1 MLCLVCKACR
11 FISKTKC
18 VWADSVCDTQSTRD
32 TPFQPAACWVFGT
45 GGWMDRR
52 GCRCI
57 SLLSGGYWAPAP
69 APAPWGRR
77 APWRCRCPAGLEQR
91 ACRMR
96 GSNGVN
102 KQAFKV
108 STLPVPPWLQRPPSP
123 LLSLLKWRW
132 ENAGLFLWLFRLI
145 IDLSRGFLWV
155 ALQPKKTLQS
165 AQKYSMSR
173 KTAQQDVLAGAHVLA
188 GFQFEGMLTDLR
200 DLRCLCRF
208 RCWSAERQFKT
219 GQASHQKT
227 TSP

>member
-1 MLCLVCKACR
+1 MLCLLCKACH

-32 TPFQPAACWVFGT
+32 TPFQLAACWVFGT

-91 ACRMR
+91 PCRMR
-96 GSNGVN
+96 GSKCVS

-108 STLPVPPWLQRPPSP
+108 CTCSTVTAASSIPPPFSVEIKNEKSWFISVSVQTNHWPVEVGFYE
-123 LLSLLKWRW
+123 LLCS
-132 ENAGLFLWLFRLI
+132 
-145 IDLSRGFLWV
+145 
-155 ALQPKKTLQS
+155 Q
-165 AQKYSMSR
+165 
-173 KTAQQDVLAGAHVLA
+173 
-188 GFQFEGMLTDLR
+188 
-200 DLRCLCRF
+200 
-208 RCWSAERQFKT
+208 
-219 GQASHQKT
+219 
-227 TSP
+227 